1 MKRCSS
7 LVVVACLALVAASG
21 AGAKAPPL
29 AKYDCVIGSGNI
41 LFGTLAIL
49 GSGKYTHRGTHGTF
63 TTGAVLTKFK
73 DGPVGYTIRFKGGSL
88 NGISGR
94 WYRASAG
101 GGKFTYEIALKNPRD
116 NFESIY
122 CDKT

>member
-1 MKRCSS
+1 MKRFSG
-7 LVVVACLALVAASG
+7 LVVVACLPFLAAS
-21 AGAKAPPL
+21 AAQAKAPPV
-29 AKYDCVIGSGNI
+29 AKYDCVISSNI
-41 LFGTLAIL
+41 LFGTLGVLA
-49 GSGKYTHRGTHGTF
+49 GGKYTHRGTHGTF
-63 TTGAVLTKFK
+63 TTAAAPTKFK
-73 DGPVGYTIRFKGGSL
+73 DGKVGYTIRFKGGSL

-101 GGKFTYEIALKNPRD
+101 GGKTTYEIALKNPRD